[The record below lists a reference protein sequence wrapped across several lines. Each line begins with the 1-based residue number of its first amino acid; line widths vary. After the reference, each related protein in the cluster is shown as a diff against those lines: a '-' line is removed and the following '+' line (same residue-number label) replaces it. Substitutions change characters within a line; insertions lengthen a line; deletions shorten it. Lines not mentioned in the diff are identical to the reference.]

1 MPDFPKKKR
10 KFVKTRGAY
19 GTPNFCYGPD
29 GEQASCLRVQTWGL
43 PSDGVLRS
51 RMARASPL
59 LRRGYAL
66 RQAQGTLALASLRV
80 AAPRIARRAKRGGA
94 DRDRTDDLVIANDAL
109 FRLSY
114 SPITS

>member
-51 RMARASPL
+51 RMPMLRPSFVVATPFGRLRAR
-59 LRRGYAL
+59 
-66 RQAQGTLALASLRV
+66 SL
-80 AAPRIARRAKRGGA
+80 
-94 DRDRTDDLVIANDAL
+94 
-109 FRLSY
+109 
-114 SPITS
+114 